1 LTDAVKGREVFLKDG
16 DAGSLLA
23 SRNAV
28 VFLCTTYPFLLFK
41 VAKKRF
47 THIREAAELSAIP
60 TFFFKF

>member
-1 LTDAVKGREVFLKDG
+1 
-16 DAGSLLA
+16 LA

-28 VFLCTTYPFLLFK
+28 VFLCTTYPFLLLK

-47 THIREAAELSAIP
+47 THIREAVVLSAIP